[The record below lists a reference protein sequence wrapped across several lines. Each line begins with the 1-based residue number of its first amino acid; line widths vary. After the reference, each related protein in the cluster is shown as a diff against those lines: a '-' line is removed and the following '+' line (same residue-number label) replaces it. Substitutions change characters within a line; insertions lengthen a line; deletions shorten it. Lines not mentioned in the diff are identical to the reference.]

1 LLDRLEPADLA
12 GCADPGRVL
21 LSCAELAAAAAND
34 SSVRLVAVAIARYL
48 ADRAA
53 SIGDDDLRT
62 GFLERNRVNVALA
75 ERAGGVPSRAGGA
88 AS

>member
-1 LLDRLEPADLA
+1 
-12 GCADPGRVL
+12 VL
-21 LSCAELAAAAAND
+21 LACAELAAAAGD
-34 SSVRLVAVAIARYL
+34 VSSVGFVADAIARYL

-62 GFLERNRVNVALA
+62 GFLDRDRVNVALA
-75 ERAGGVPSRAGGA
+75 ERAGSVTSRAGGA